1 MPKPKMKNTDLTRIG
16 GRIRQARIDAS
27 LTIKELSERID
38 VSSTYLGMIERG
50 ERKPPA
56 TLLECIAETTNK
68 PIDWLQNGDI
78 VDEKGSKPNQS
89 QTPRVADIDAAL
101 FLALIMRE
109 DPSVSEET
117 VATFLNVDQD
127 ALKTILDGTLKF
139 DPAWKSAFTT
149 LAQRLKI
156 PDILSKLYVI
166 ESFLERVEMEKMD
179 SALIKA
185 IKSSLSEKFGDE
197 FTWFD
202 EPHDYQGYVDIRESY
217 KGKGVPVR
225 SFTFMQKSTTTRWN
239 VAVYSELRGNMLE
252 QLLYMLKNPPDN
264 IIIDEDNG
272 TAYIDDTCDIRNEAI
287 VFIKEE
293 NFREALSFVD
303 KLGRSSDSSPKVAI
317 MHLNPDTM
325 LIECEAI

>member
-1 MPKPKMKNTDLTRIG
+1 MPKPRMKNYDLSNVG
-16 GRIRQARIDAS
+16 GRIRKARIDAS
-27 LTIKELSERID
+27 LTMKELSEKME
-38 VSSTYLGMIERG
+38 VSFAYLGMVERG
-50 ERKPPA
+50 EKNPSDKIL
-56 TLLECIAETTNK
+56 TCVSETTGV
-68 PIDWLQNGDI
+68 PLDWLQNGDR
-78 VDEKGSKPNQS
+78 VDEKGSKQNQS
-89 QTPRVADIDAAL
+89 QAPRVADIDAAL

-264 IIIDEDNG
+264 IIIDEDKG
-272 TAYIDDTCDIRNEAI
+272 TTYIDDACDIRNEAI

>member
-56 TLLECIAETTNK
+56 TLLECIAEATNK

-179 SALIKA
+179 STLIKA

>member
-38 VSSTYLGMIERG
+38 VSNTYLGMIERG

-56 TLLECIAETTNK
+56 TLLECIAEATNK